1 MFLKRVVDTGR
12 AKVSDYVSAP
22 AAWPLLVLLA
32 TVPLWASEELQ
43 QNLQRIFG
51 TQALASR
58 SFGPTRW
65 IGNGASFTTV
75 EPSAADPNIG
85 EIIEYDTASGKRSLL
100 IGTVQLT
107 PKEAAKAL
115 NVEDYWWDRDMHRL
129 LIFTESRRYWRT
141 NSRGDYWVL
150 NRDSSELKKVGGRDA
165 PASSL
170 MYAKFSPDGTQ
181 VAFVR
186 ASNIYVEDLNSG
198 AIHALTSDGSSL
210 VNGATD
216 WVYEEEL
223 NLRDGFRWSPDG
235 LHIAYWQFDES
246 GVEKFTLIND
256 TDSLYPKLTTFPYP
270 KSGTKKPAVRVGV
283 IPTSG
288 GSTQWIAIPGESRD
302 NYLFRMDWIDGE
314 RLGIGQLNRRQNLAT
329 IYVSD
334 IVGGSPKAV
343 YKDEDQ
349 AWVDLPESEGTA
361 RPGESFLWIREHK
374 AFLWL
379 SEHDGWRRA
388 WAVPFDG
395 SNAPSAVTPA
405 GVDVSQV
412 AGTDPESRWL
422 YYIASPD
429 NATERYLYRSPIDHT
444 GPAERL
450 SPSDPG
456 THRYNLYPDCRW
468 AIHSYST
475 FDNPPTLDLVRL
487 PGQQSVRMLER
498 NLTLRA
504 NASSLLDPPVEF
516 LKVKVS
522 DGALLDGWLLRPRN
536 FDPAKKYP
544 VIVYVYG
551 EPAGVTVTN
560 EWQRQS
566 GLFH

>member
-1 MFLKRVVDTGR
+1 M
-12 AKVSDYVSAP
+12 
-22 AAWPLLVLLA
+22 
-32 TVPLWASEELQ
+32 
-43 QNLQRIFG
+43 
-51 TQALASR
+51 
-58 SFGPTRW
+58 
-65 IGNGASFTTV
+65 
-75 EPSAADPNIG
+75 
-85 EIIEYDTASGKRSLL
+85 
-100 IGTVQLT
+100 
-107 PKEAAKAL
+107 
-115 NVEDYWWDRDMHRL
+115 
-129 LIFTESRRYWRT
+129 
-141 NSRGDYWVL
+141 
-150 NRDSSELKKVGGRDA
+150 
-165 PASSL
+165 
-170 MYAKFSPDGTQ
+170 
-181 VAFVR
+181 
-186 ASNIYVEDLNSG
+186 
-198 AIHALTSDGSSL
+198 
-210 VNGATD
+210 
-216 WVYEEEL
+216 
-223 NLRDGFRWSPDG
+223 
-235 LHIAYWQFDES
+235 
-246 GVEKFTLIND
+246 
-256 TDSLYPKLTTFPYP
+256 
-270 KSGTKKPAVRVGV
+270 
-283 IPTSG
+283 
-288 GSTQWIAIPGESRD
+288 
-302 NYLFRMDWIDGE
+302 
-314 RLGIGQLNRRQNLAT
+314 
-329 IYVSD
+329 
-334 IVGGSPKAV
+334 
-343 YKDEDQ
+343 
-349 AWVDLPESEGTA
+349 
-361 RPGESFLWIREHK
+361 
-374 AFLWL
+374 
-379 SEHDGWRRA
+379 
-388 WAVPFDG
+388 PFDG

-487 PGQQSVRMLER
+487 PSVRMLER

-566 GLFH
+566 GLFHRALAASGYIVVSFDNRGTPAPKGRAWRKIIYGSVGVLSSKDQTDALLALLKEHTWIDRDRIAVWG